1 MRLLL
6 MLVLCG
12 ILAAATNADKRDVII
27 VGMNKMF
34 FFIYLFKYEV
44 LIT

>member
-27 VGMNKMF
+27 VGMDIMF
-34 FFIYLFKYEV
+34 FFYLNMKY
-44 LIT
+44 